1 MKTNPKPSKSDP
13 RTEILLPELVD
24 GVAVVV
30 VRVDV
35 GAFDSEVGLSGGLGM
50 SVSMGVGVEMPPGL
64 VIFDTEVV
72 RFCSLV

>member
-1 MKTNPKPSKSDP
+1 M
-13 RTEILLPELVD
+13 
-24 GVAVVV
+24 VV